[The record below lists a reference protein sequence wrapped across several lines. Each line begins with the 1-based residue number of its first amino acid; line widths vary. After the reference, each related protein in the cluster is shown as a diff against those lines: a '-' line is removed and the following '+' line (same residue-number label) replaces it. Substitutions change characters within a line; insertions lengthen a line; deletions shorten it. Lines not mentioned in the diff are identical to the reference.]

1 MRPVINKDL
10 FTFKISWSARFCE
23 IDMQGVVHHSEVI
36 KYLEI
41 GRVEYWRQLGIGYQD
56 FLDSGLQYVV
66 ARVECNYLKP
76 LFFDTMITVMV
87 RVSRISR
94 TSVTYEYLIYDDKH
108 VVSWRNECAVH
119 AVTVLV
125 CLKTGETKP
134 YPLPEAYLKKI
145 LNYEVKDSV
154 ENKAGK
160 KPVKARH

>member
-36 KYLEI
+36 NYLEI

-76 LFFDTMITVMV
+76 LFFDMMITVMV

-94 TSVTYEYLIYDDKH
+94 TSVTYEYLIYDDK
-108 VVSWRNECAVH
+108 NECAVH

-125 CLKTGETKP
+125 CLKTGKDKP

-160 KPVKARH
+160 KPVRAQH